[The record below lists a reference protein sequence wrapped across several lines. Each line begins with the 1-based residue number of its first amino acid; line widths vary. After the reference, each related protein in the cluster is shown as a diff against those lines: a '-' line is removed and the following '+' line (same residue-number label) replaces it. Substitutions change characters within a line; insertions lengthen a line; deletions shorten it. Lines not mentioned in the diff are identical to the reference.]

1 MIYLCIPPNLIPF
14 TIYTDTYKHLKSVQ
28 QHQKSKF
35 ESLIKKNTLKNYKYF
50 V

>member
-1 MIYLCIPPNLIPF
+1 MIYLFIPPNLIPF